1 MSTNKEK
8 VANNW
13 ITQSEAAR
21 LRGVSRQ
28 AINNL
33 IKKGR
38 LKTLEMGSVTFVD
51 KLEIDKF
58 KALGPGR
65 PKRK

>member
-8 VANNW
+8 VTNNW

-33 IKKGR
+33 VKKGR
-38 LKTLEMGSVTFVD
+38 LKTLEIGSVTFVD
-51 KLEIDKF
+51 RLEIEKF
-58 KALGPGR
+58 QALGSGR
-65 PKRK
+65 PKKK